1 MRKLILALI
10 ACLPAMATGAVPPDI
25 LPPEKAFLVEARAD
39 GSEIV
44 LDWTV
49 APDHYLYKKR
59 FSFDTDTPGVELDL
73 ADFPAGEIHN
83 DEFFGESTIY
93 RDQFSIRIPVTAGK
107 AGQPISLTIGAQ
119 GCNEAIGLC
128 FPPQRWTREVTL
140 AALTG
145 SGTGGRALATLA
157 AAARASAQP
166 GQEEF
171 LPPDEAFR
179 LSALRLA
186 DGSFR
191 TTWEIADGYY
201 LYRHRLGFSVD
212 GTAIDV
218 ASLDIP
224 AGKAKYDEF
233 FGDVEVYY
241 GQLEVDVP
249 GPTGDVAAITLNYQG
264 CADGGLCYPPMQ
276 REASLG
282 PGDMVTL
289 AQAAPAGGQPAP
301 GAFRLPVA
309 SPVDGSADPRQPAPA
324 AVSPAA
330 DAPVPEEQRL
340 AGVISSGSLL
350 TVAGLFFGLGLLLAF
365 TPCVLPMVPI
375 LSGLIIGQGDR
386 ATPRR
391 SFMLSL
397 VYVVAMAL
405 TYTVAGVVVALLGH
419 NLQAAFQHPAVILT
433 FSAVFVALA
442 LAMFGAWDFQ
452 MPAAVQTRLTEI
464 SNHQSG
470 GNLAGA
476 GVMGVLSALIV
487 GPCVAAPLA
496 AALIVIGQ
504 TGDPL
509 RGGLALFAL
518 SIGMGAPLLA
528 FGASAGKL
536 LPKAGAWMDTVKAFF
551 GLLLL
556 GVAIWMLERIVPP
569 PVTLALWAA
578 LLFVGGVLLGAL
590 LPLAPEAG
598 MGRRFAKGTGLLG
611 MAYGLVLLVGAAS
624 GGTDPLRPL
633 AHFGAGGIAATGAP
647 AVSFVPIK
655 GSGGLDQQLSLAA
668 AAGRP
673 VMLDFYADWCVDCKR
688 MDRYTFPDAAV
699 ASALAPA
706 VLLKAD
712 VTPNDASDRE
722 LLARFGLF
730 GPPATLFFSP
740 SGEELKAYRKLGY
753 TPPAEFAQHVQA
765 ALSEAAADTTALAK
779 GN

>member
-1 MRKLILALI
+1 MHKLILVLI
-10 ACLPAMATGAVPPDI
+10 ACLPATTARAVPPDI
-25 LPPEKAFLVEARAD
+25 LPPEKAFLVTARAEA
-39 GSEIV
+39 SAIV

-59 FSFDTDTPGVELDL
+59 FSFETDTPGVEL
-73 ADFPAGEIHN
+73 ASPGFPAGEIHN

-93 RDQFSIRIPVTAGK
+93 RDRFSVRIPVAAGE
-107 AGQPISLTIGAQ
+107 AGQPIELTIGAQ

-140 AALTG
+140 AALTNG
-145 SGTGGRALATLA
+145 GPGTLTALA
-157 AAARASAQP
+157 AAAQPSALP
-166 GQEEF
+166 GQEDF
-171 LPPDEAFR
+171 LPPDEAFQLAARR
-179 LSALRLA
+179 LP

-191 TTWEIADGYY
+191 ATWDIADGYY

-212 GTAIDV
+212 GREIDTG
-218 ASLDIP
+218 SIEIP
-224 AGKAKYDEF
+224 PGKPKFDEF

-241 GQLEVDVP
+241 GTLEVDVP
-249 GPTGDVAAITLNYQG
+249 GPPAGAAAITVKYQG

-276 REASLG
+276 REASLDPGATVMLAEAASAG
-282 PGDMVTL
+282 PNPSSD
-289 AQAAPAGGQPAP
+289 
-301 GAFRLPVA
+301 AFRLPIA
-309 SPVDGSADPRQPAPA
+309 PSSAGSADPDPIVSAPVTA
-324 AVSPAA
+324 TAGV
-330 DAPVPEEQRL
+330 PVPEEERL
-340 AGVISSGSLL
+340 AGVIATGSLL

-397 VYVVAMAL
+397 VYVMAMAL

-419 NLQAAFQHPAVILT
+419 NLQAAFQHPAVIIT

-452 MPAAVQTRLTEI
+452 MPAALQTRLTEM
-464 SNHQSG
+464 SNRQSG
-470 GNLAGA
+470 GSLAGA
-476 GVMGVLSALIV
+476 GVMGMLSALIV

-556 GVAIWMLERIVPP
+556 GVAIWMLERILPP
-569 PVTLALWAA
+569 PVILALWAA

-633 AHFGAGGIAATGAP
+633 AHLGAGGGVVPGTATTT
-647 AVSFVPIK
+647 FVPVK
-655 GSGGLDQQLSLAA
+655 GSEGLDQQLALAA

-688 MDRYTFPDAAV
+688 MDRYTFPDSAV
-699 ASALAPA
+699 ASALAPG

-712 VTPNDASDRE
+712 VTPNDAMDRA
-722 LLARFGLF
+722 LLTRFGLF
-730 GPPATLFFSP
+730 GPPATLFFAP
-740 SGEELKAYRKLGY
+740 SGEELRAYRKLGF
-753 TPPAEFAQHVQA
+753 TPPAEFAEHVRA
-765 ALSEAAADTTALAK
+765 AFSEAVADTAALAK